1 MNLLRASGVIQIG
14 AVLNILQTLQ
24 CFPST
29 WCSSLNLM
37 SSIHFSRY
45 AGFNM
50 VKMRS
55 RGGMPV
61 AFADFEV
68 SYGSGRKP

>member
-1 MNLLRASGVIQIG
+1 MPFIQR
-14 AVLNILQTLQ
+14 
-24 CFPST
+24 
-29 WCSSLNLM
+29 
-37 SSIHFSRY
+37 SRY

-68 SYGSGRKP
+68 TNLVLAVQGSIGNVDLVGWLL

>member
-1 MNLLRASGVIQIG
+1 
-14 AVLNILQTLQ
+14 
-24 CFPST
+24 
-29 WCSSLNLM
+29 
-37 SSIHFSRY
+37 
-45 AGFNM
+45 M

-68 SYGSGRKP
+68 SYGSGRKPQVSLFGLFIALPTEYI